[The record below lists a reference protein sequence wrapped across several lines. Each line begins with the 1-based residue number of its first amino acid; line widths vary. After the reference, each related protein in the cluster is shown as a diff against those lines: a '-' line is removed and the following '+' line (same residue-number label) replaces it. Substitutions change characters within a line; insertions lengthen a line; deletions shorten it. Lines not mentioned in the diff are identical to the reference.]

1 MGSKYA
7 TILFF
12 EGKSLS
18 PRFRAPLFTRPLS
31 SGGGLFSLVP
41 PQRPA
46 CGKVCIRSG
55 FYIALFGKKLII
67 YGIKRS
73 INLS

>member
-1 MGSKYA
+1 MQRYY
-7 TILFF
+7 FF

-46 CGKVCIRSG
+46 CGKVFIRSG